1 MSYQLQFVASMTVS
15 SSDIRKIKSYL
26 QLAQPTLNPLSKIL
40 VTPLFMGNDSLG
52 MIKTL
57 AQEQGSEVVFD
68 SGGYYVQMG
77 KISYERL
84 YLPLLDVYSKNMWA
98 SLYTLPDHVPI
109 SKDSEEV
116 VRYKVENTITYSNLF
131 YHEMPDELRSKAMP
145 VVQGRTQS
153 QIDRCLN
160 SFIKMGVRW
169 IGFGSFGTSGANNEV
184 NVATFQSINLA
195 RYVIE
200 VAHQHGI
207 KVHIFGVGAPALVAM
222 LSGIGADSF
231 DSAGW
236 LKAAGYG
243 MISLPLMRYWNI
255 TYQNQRSDIQKGI
268 PVEEFYKLRQITKHQ
283 CELCNN
289 IYSLQKIKMYR
300 AVHNLISTSES
311 VRIINERDAGYIQYL
326 YANGSP
332 KYREE
337 YTKWLQ
343 TH

>member
-1 MSYQLQFVASMTVS
+1 MSQQLQFVASMTVS
-15 SSDIRKIKSYL
+15 ASDFKNIRSYL
-26 QLAQPTLNPLSKIL
+26 QLAQSTLNPLSKIL
-40 VTPLFMGNDSLG
+40 ITPLFISDGSLG
-52 MIKTL
+52 IVKAL
-57 AQEQGSEVVFD
+57 AQEGKSEVLFD

-77 KISYERL
+77 KISFERL

-98 SLYTLPDHVPI
+98 SLYTLPDHVPV

-200 VAHQHGI
+200 VAHQHNI

-255 TYQNQRSDIQKGI
+255 TYQNQSSDFQKGI

-283 CELCNN
+283 CALCSD
-289 IYSLQKIKMYR
+289 IYKLQKIKMYR

-311 VRIINERDAGYIQYL
+311 VRIINERDSEYIQFV

-337 YTKWLQ
+337 FTKWLLAR
-343 TH
+343 